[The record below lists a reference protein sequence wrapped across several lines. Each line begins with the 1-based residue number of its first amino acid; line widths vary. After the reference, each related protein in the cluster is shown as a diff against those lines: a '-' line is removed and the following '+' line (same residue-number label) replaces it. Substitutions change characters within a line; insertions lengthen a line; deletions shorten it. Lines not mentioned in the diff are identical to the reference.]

1 MSEKTLYQ
9 SWVER
14 HWSAVLEIVEHIITK
29 FADSTIEIAAKAIAL
44 AAPFPNALNL
54 ASVVTS
60 DLGWGLPA
68 AFAFALTI
76 EIVVF
81 FLVEVAL
88 MLFDG
93 YLDNPNQYRVPLV
106 AMVTT
111 LLVGSS
117 VVMIMVYNLETHKI
131 MTLLPLISICAF
143 VGIGLR
149 RWHERNQKVQKN
161 AQEENRLID
170 QLRDEMSGQIEQLS
184 AQLTAQEVRNA
195 EQVDLL
201 NGIREQNDNY
211 RSEISTLSSR
221 LNEQLVKNAGLSGR
235 LEVAR
240 IEQPSAQKVYKN
252 GDIAHGLEDLDRDS
266 KIVAIAQRMTESG
279 NGKVNKSKIADLVGC
294 ARGTVQSVLSAG

>member
-9 SWVER
+9 RWVER

-170 QLRDEMSGQIEQLS
+170 QLRDEMSGQIE
-184 AQLTAQEVRNA
+184 
-195 EQVDLL
+195 
-201 NGIREQNDNY
+201 
-211 RSEISTLSSR
+211 
-221 LNEQLVKNAGLSGR
+221 
-235 LEVAR
+235 
-240 IEQPSAQKVYKN
+240 
-252 GDIAHGLEDLDRDS
+252 
-266 KIVAIAQRMTESG
+266 
-279 NGKVNKSKIADLVGC
+279 
-294 ARGTVQSVLSAG
+294 